1 MSKTRP
7 AALAATVLLAG
18 LGLTACG
25 SSHHHHHT
33 TVVHHHT
40 TVKHKTKV
48 KVKHH

>member
-7 AALAATVLLAG
+7 AVLAATVLLAG

-25 SSHHHHHT
+25 GGHHHHS
-33 TVVHHHT
+33 TVVHHHHT

>member
-7 AALAATVLLAG
+7 VLLAATVLLAG

-25 SSHHHHHT
+25 GGHDHHHHT
-33 TVVHHHT
+33 TVVHHH
-40 TVKHKTKV
+40 KTKV

>member
-7 AALAATVLLAG
+7 ALLAATVLLAG

-25 SSHHHHHT
+25 GGHHHHT

-40 TVKHKTKV
+40 THKTKV
-48 KVKHH
+48 KVKHR

>member
-7 AALAATVLLAG
+7 AVLAATVLLAG

-25 SSHHHHHT
+25 SGDHHHT

>member
-7 AALAATVLLAG
+7 AVLAATVLLAG

-25 SSHHHHHT
+25 GGHHHHT

-40 TVKHKTKV
+40 THKTKV
-48 KVKHH
+48 KVKHR

>member
-7 AALAATVLLAG
+7 AVLAATVLLAG

-25 SSHHHHHT
+25 SSHHHHT